1 MRKILKSTPK
11 TKTYLDN
18 LPKLYGIFMWAKWGI
33 LELPWTGKYNKDGIP
48 LVYIYHDFN
57 GEYDEYILN
66 TINMA
71 SSGSFWG
78 WYEDKEAAKEEQI
91 KLNEA
96 LKRGEIGYDES
107 GEA

>member
-1 MRKILKSTPK
+1 MKKVLKSTPK
-11 TKTYLDN
+11 TKTYLDS

-57 GEYDEYILN
+57 GEYDEYVLD

-71 SSGSFWG
+71 SSGGFWS
-78 WYEDKEAAKEEQI
+78 WYEDEDAAKEEQQ

-96 LKRGEIGYDES
+96 LKSGEIGYDELF
-107 GEA
+107 ED